1 MLAAFARI
9 LLCRLVFE
17 DGLLAAGAADEA
29 AAPLLPLLLCQPDTF
44 QVRRAPR
51 PCPPFAARDSL
62 LRGPETDAPSVT
74 PALQHPARHLSQEV
88 GLGLLARVR
97 DPAHQ
102 GLLRG
107 ALEVGPAPRM
117 ERPGAESRANGGRR
131 GTDGQADWRV
141 CSRGWGRTPRWTGTP
156 SAPSAGTSARAS
168 SASAPSSASA
178 SELARAGLTGVALRR
193 TTPPMM
199 MMMAIH
205 DYYYYITLQRLYY
218 TTRTVLCSV
227 CISIIV
233 ERERGPSAVGVPGR
247 HAGGGA
253 RSRAALPRPG
263 GGNPPRPSPPR
274 YAPARPRAAPPQAGG
289 TGPPARRVSTREGAG
304 AGCNGE

>member
-1 MLAAFARI
+1 VLAAFARI

-74 PALQHPARHLSQEV
+74 PALQPPARHLSQEV

-117 ERPGAESRANGGRR
+117 ERPGAESRARMEGGEGLTGRLTGGFARGGGAGRR
-131 GTDGQADWRV
+131 GGPALQAR
-141 CSRGWGRTPRWTGTP
+141 
-156 SAPSAGTSARAS
+156 
-168 SASAPSSASA
+168 
-178 SELARAGLTGVALRR
+178 L
-193 TTPPMM
+193 PP
-199 MMMAIH
+199 
-205 DYYYYITLQRLYY
+205 
-218 TTRTVLCSV
+218 
-227 CISIIV
+227 
-233 ERERGPSAVGVPGR
+233 EPPRGP
-247 HAGGGA
+247 
-253 RSRAALPRPG
+253 
-263 GGNPPRPSPPR
+263 
-274 YAPARPRAAPPQAGG
+274 PAHPLRRPRALASWRG
-289 TGPPARRVSTREGAG
+289 RD
-304 AGCNGE
+304 